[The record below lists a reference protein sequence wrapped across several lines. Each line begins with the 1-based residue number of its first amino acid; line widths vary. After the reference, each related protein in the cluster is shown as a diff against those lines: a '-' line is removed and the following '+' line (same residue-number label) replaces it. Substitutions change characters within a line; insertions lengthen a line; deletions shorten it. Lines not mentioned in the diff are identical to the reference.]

1 MYTTEVPEHQE
12 RVVIRGRPRTWLFWI
27 LAVAL
32 ALYVVY
38 VVREIWLPLGIA
50 FLIAMVLDPV
60 VDRME
65 HRGFS
70 RFLSSLVIFVG
81 FFAALAGLLYF
92 VVPRVAEQAKNVS
105 QKATEYLP
113 DRSPQ
118 GIERFL
124 NRNHVPYSIRPV
136 VSRAITQIDSAIAG
150 AAKWLGENALHMA
163 SNLIWL
169 VIIPIV
175 AFSALK
181 DFHLI
186 LAKTLLLVPK
196 GKREFVQT
204 MVSESTAVFAKFM
217 RGMALVSF
225 LNGLTTWL
233 VLVALGVEGALLL
246 GIVAMIV
253 YPVPYFG
260 ALITVALIAGV
271 SFVTGGLNQMLI
283 VVGANVILQQIIFDQ
298 IVTPRILGR
307 SVGLH
312 PIWSIFALL
321 VGNALLGLIGMI
333 LAVPVAACIQIAIV
347 SVVPKLGYEID
358 VSAPGA
364 NSAVEELSEETKNE
378 HIEATA
384 SEELHGQ
391 VTSVVEDIEAQE
403 QESP

>member
-1 MYTTEVPEHQE
+1 M
-12 RVVIRGRPRTWLFWI
+12 WLFWL

-65 HRGFS
+65 RRGFS
-70 RFLSSLVIFVG
+70 RFLASMVIFVG
-81 FFAALAGLLYF
+81 FFAALAGVLYF
-92 VVPRVAEQAKNVS
+92 IVPRVADQAQYVS
-105 QKATEYLP
+105 QKAAEYMP
-113 DRSPQ
+113 DRSLQ

-124 NRNHVPYSIRPV
+124 NRNHVSYSIRPV
-136 VSRAITQIDSAIAG
+136 VSRAIEQIDSAIAG
-150 AAKWLGENALHMA
+150 VAKWLSENALDMA

-175 AFSALK
+175 AFYALK

-186 LAKTLLLVPK
+186 LAKTLLLVPRA
-196 GKREFVQT
+196 KREFVQN
-204 MVSESTAVFAKFM
+204 MVSETTVVFAKYM

-233 VLVALGVEGALLL
+233 VLLAFGVPGALLL
-246 GIVAMIV
+246 GIIAMIV

-260 ALITVALIAGV
+260 ALVTVALIAGV
-271 SFVTGGLNQMLI
+271 SFVTGGLGQMLL
-283 VVGANVILQQIIFDQ
+283 VVGANIILHQIIFDQ
-298 IVTPRILGR
+298 IVSPRILGG

-347 SVVPKLGYEID
+347 SVVPKLGYEIE

-364 NSAVEELSEETKNE
+364 DSSVEELSEETKAD

-384 SEELHGQ
+384 TEELHNH
-391 VTSVVEDIEAQE
+391 VTSIVEDIEAQE
-403 QESP
+403 DE

>member
-1 MYTTEVPEHQE
+1 VF
-12 RVVIRGRPRTWLFWI
+12 WL
-27 LAVAL
+27 LAIAL
-32 ALYVVY
+32 AFYVVY

-50 FLIAMVLDPV
+50 FLIAMILDPV

-65 HRGFS
+65 RRGFS

-92 VVPRVAEQAKNVS
+92 IVPRVAEQARNVS

-113 DRSPQ
+113 ERSPQ
-118 GIERFL
+118 GIESFL
-124 NRNHVPYSIRPV
+124 NRNHVAHSIRPV
-136 VSRAITQIDSAIAG
+136 VSRAIMQIDSAIAG
-150 AAKWLGENALHMA
+150 AARWLGENALHMA

-169 VIIPIV
+169 IIIPIV

-186 LAKTLLLVPK
+186 LAKTLLLVPR

-217 RGMALVSF
+217 RGMALVSV
-225 LNGLTTWL
+225 LNGLTTWI
-233 VLVALGVEGALLL
+233 VLLAFGVEGALML
-246 GIVAMIV
+246 GIIATIV

-260 ALITVALIAGV
+260 AIITVALIAGV
-271 SFVTGGLNQMLI
+271 SFVTGGLDQMVL
-283 VVGANVILQQIIFDQ
+283 VLGANIVLQQIIFDQ

-333 LAVPVAACIQIAIV
+333 LAVPIAACIQIAIV

-358 VSAPGA
+358 VSG
-364 NSAVEELSEETKNE
+364 SGGDSVEELSERTKADHVE
-378 HIEATA
+378 ITAT
-384 SEELHGQ
+384 EELHGQ
-391 VTSVVEDIEAQE
+391 VTSVIEDIDAQE
-403 QESP
+403 DLS